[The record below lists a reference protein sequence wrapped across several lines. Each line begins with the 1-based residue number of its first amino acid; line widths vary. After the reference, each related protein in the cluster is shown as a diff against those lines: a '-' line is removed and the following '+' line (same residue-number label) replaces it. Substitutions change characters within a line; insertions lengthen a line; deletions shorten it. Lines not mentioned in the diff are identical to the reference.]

1 LHTAYI
7 SHPACLKHSTGNI
20 HPECPAR
27 LRAIDDQLISSGL
40 MHFLNHQD
48 APRATD
54 EQLLRVHPQSYLD
67 FVREHVPTAGL
78 NYLDPDTPLSPDSLE
93 AAYRAAGA
101 VVAAV
106 DMVMNREVENAFCAV
121 RPPGHHAESAR
132 AGGFCVFNN
141 VAVGALHALV
151 AHGLERV
158 AICDFDVHHGN
169 GTEQIFHENPQVM
182 LCSTFQHPFY
192 PHCGAD
198 SGNDHIIN
206 VPLPGGTDGPAFR
219 EAVEHYWLPALERFQ
234 PQMLFISAGFDA
246 HWEDDMGQFKLRE
259 SDYVWVTAQLKKI
272 AVKYAGE
279 RIVSVLEGGYE
290 LHALGRSVMAH
301 VKALSEL

>member
-1 LHTAYI
+1 M
-7 SHPACLKHSTGNI
+7 GNI

-27 LRAIDDQLISSGL
+27 LRAIEDQLIASGL

-48 APRATD
+48 APRVSD

-67 FVREHVPTAGL
+67 WVREQAPTTGL
-78 NYLDPDTPLSPDSLE
+78 AYLDGDTALCPDTLE

-101 VVAAV
+101 VVLAV
-106 DMVMNREVENAFCAV
+106 DMVMKGEVENAFCAI

-132 AGGFCVFNN
+132 AMGFCVFNN
-141 VAVGALHALV
+141 VAVGVRHALE

-158 AICDFDVHHGN
+158 AIADFDVHHGN
-169 GTEQIFHENPQVM
+169 GSEQIFHDDPRVM
-182 LCSTFQHPFY
+182 LCSTFQHPYY
-192 PHCGAD
+192 PHCGAH

-206 VPLPGGTDGPAFR
+206 VPLPAGTDGPAFR
-219 EAVEHYWLPALERFQ
+219 AAVEAHWLPALERFK

-246 HWEDDMGQFKLRE
+246 HWEDDMAQLKLRE
-259 SDYVWVTAQLKKI
+259 TDYTWVTNQLKQI
-272 AVKYAGE
+272 AAKYAE
-279 RIVSVLEGGYE
+279 DRIVSVLEGGYE

>member
-1 LHTAYI
+1 M
-7 SHPACLKHSTGNI
+7 GNI

-27 LRAIDDQLISSGL
+27 LRAIEDQLIASGL

-48 APRATD
+48 APRVSD

-67 FVREHVPTAGL
+67 WVREQAPTTGL
-78 NYLDPDTPLSPDSLE
+78 AYLDGDTALCPDTLE

-101 VVAAV
+101 VVLAV
-106 DMVMNREVENAFCAV
+106 DMVMKGEVENAFCAI

-132 AGGFCVFNN
+132 AMGFCVFNN
-141 VAVGALHALV
+141 VAVGVRHALE

-158 AICDFDVHHGN
+158 AIADFDVHHGN
-169 GTEQIFHENPQVM
+169 GSEQIFHDDPRVM
-182 LCSTFQHPFY
+182 LCSTFQHPYY
-192 PHCGAD
+192 PHCGAH

-206 VPLPGGTDGPAFR
+206 VPLPAGTDGPAFR
-219 EAVEHYWLPALERFQ
+219 AAVEARWLPALERFK

-246 HWEDDMGQFKLRE
+246 HWEDDMAQLKLRE
-259 SDYVWVTAQLKKI
+259 SDYTWVTNQLKQI
-272 AVKYAGE
+272 AAKHAQE

-290 LHALGRSVMAH
+290 LHALGRSVYAH